1 MGLPPLC
8 GLAHKVTPKKHSF
21 QWDVRS
27 AQAMVFHNI
36 RHSLILIS
44 LTLACGVV
52 AFPTRVHAAQQEA
65 IAKDKSKKK
74 QAFLQQHNFSSRCLS
89 VLILSF

>member
-8 GLAHKVTPKKHSF
+8 GTTHKVTPRKHSF
-21 QWDVRS
+21 QWDVGS

-36 RHSLILIS
+36 GHPLILVS
-44 LTLACGVV
+44 LTVASGVV
-52 AFPTRVHAAQQEA
+52 TFTIRVHAAQQEA

-74 QAFLQQHNFSSRCLS
+74 QVSLQQHHFSSRSPL
-89 VLILSF
+89 VLIFSF